1 MPESGSAPRHAET
14 GWGAPSARA
23 LLAEGLLLGVVG
35 FGGGLSVLLQLEHL
49 ATRKRRWLTEREFAN
64 TATVAQMLPGGAAAN
79 ALALI
84 GLRFRG
90 LSGALAAYAGF
101 VAPGALVTLGL
112 AWAYVRFGVAP
123 RAEAVLGGF
132 NAAVVGIVGSLTLS
146 MARASIR
153 RAWQMA
159 VAAAALLLGFAGG
172 ASAGE
177 VVVLGIGTGLFV
189 DLALKRARLARWRKG
204 APPPSPPVALPDE
217 GEPMPKRL
225 PPRAVL
231 APVPT
236 LAGPTGLGALVG
248 LGLLFLRTGL
258 GAYGGGFAIIPNL
271 RATLVP
277 VWIDAHQFTAAVA
290 VGKLTPGPV
299 LLLATFIGYLV
310 HGVPGSLVATVAIF
324 SGPFVL
330 VVALGTWL
338 ARMRARRPVR
348 AALRGLT
355 PAVVGLMAAAGLS
368 LGGGLDGAAEVA
380 IAAATL
386 LTLTR
391 FRVNP
396 AVMLLLGGAARLA
409 LRLAGV

>member
-1 MPESGSAPRHAET
+1 M
-14 GWGAPSARA
+14 
-23 LLAEGLLLGVVG
+23 
-35 FGGGLSVLLQLEHL
+35 
-49 ATRKRRWLTEREFAN
+49 RKR
-64 TATVAQMLPGGAAAN
+64 QP
-79 ALALI
+79 
-84 GLRFRG
+84 
-90 LSGALAAYAGF
+90 
-101 VAPGALVTLGL
+101 
-112 AWAYVRFGVAP
+112 
-123 RAEAVLGGF
+123 
-132 NAAVVGIVGSLTLS
+132 
-146 MARASIR
+146 
-153 RAWQMA
+153 
-159 VAAAALLLGFAGG
+159 
-172 ASAGE
+172 
-177 VVVLGIGTGLFV
+177 
-189 DLALKRARLARWRKG
+189 
-204 APPPSPPVALPDE
+204 
-217 GEPMPKRL
+217 
-225 PPRAVL
+225 PPRAALV
-231 APVPT
+231 PVPT

-277 VWIDAHQFTAAVA
+277 GWIDAHQFTAAVA
-290 VGKLTPGPV
+290 AGKLTPGPV

-310 HGVPGSLVATVAIF
+310 HGVSGSLVATVAIF